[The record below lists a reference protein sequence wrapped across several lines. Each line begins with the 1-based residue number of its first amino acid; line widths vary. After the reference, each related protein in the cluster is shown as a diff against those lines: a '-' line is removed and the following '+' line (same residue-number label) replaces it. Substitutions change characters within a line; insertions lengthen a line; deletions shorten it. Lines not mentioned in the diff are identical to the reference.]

1 MEGFFLQRHALGRLG
16 GERACLGRVELG
28 CFKAVRE
35 GWGTC
40 EHHLSLVLRVGRERR
55 ARARTQQSLVYAQGT
70 NSRPISF
77 GN

>member
-55 ARARTQQSLVYAQGT
+55 ARARAHTTKFGL
-70 NSRPISF
+70 RPRHQF
-77 GN
+77 EAD

>member
-55 ARARTQQSLVYAQGT
+55 ARAHMNWCLGRKPNFVEAD
-70 NSRPISF
+70 
-77 GN
+77 